1 MCAHAVNVTYDIILT
16 CFDSIPAFRHVRTG
30 ENSPGFSKAFKLL
43 KLNRRKV
50 NHKKFNTS
58 YNVPSLKTSL
68 IDCVTS
74 SNFTECKIGQ

>member
-16 CFDSIPAFRHVRTG
+16 WFDSIPAFRHVRTG

-50 NHKKFNTS
+50 KHKIFNIIPTIM
-58 YNVPSLKTSL
+58 SLL
-68 IDCVTS
+68 
-74 SNFTECKIGQ
+74 